1 MESGNDVNTELFHQ
15 LKKAQIVD
23 DKFLKFAEPINLKD
37 RPLKGLYIRSC
48 YLKLLSFIN
57 SSNHNHQR
65 PSVLI
70 LGDPGVGKTFFSYY
84 LIHKLIAAK
93 QNIVYEKAENKR
105 IYTYESAHLKQYVM
119 NNDASECEV
128 DRLLRSASTWY
139 VIDGCEPKL
148 FRLDFHARI
157 VLLSSLKKRNYF
169 NYEKLFLVNR

>member
-1 MESGNDVNTELFHQ
+1 MEIGNDVNTELFRQ
-15 LKKAQIVD
+15 LKTAQIVD
-23 DKFLKFAEPINLKD
+23 DKFLKFAQPINLKE

-48 YLKLLSFIN
+48 YQRLLALIN
-57 SSNHNHQR
+57 SSNHNHL
-65 PSVLI
+65 V

-84 LIHKLIAAK
+84 LIHKLIGAK

-105 IYTYESAHLKQYVM
+105 IYVYESAQVKHCVM

-148 FRLDFHARI
+148 FRLDLHARI